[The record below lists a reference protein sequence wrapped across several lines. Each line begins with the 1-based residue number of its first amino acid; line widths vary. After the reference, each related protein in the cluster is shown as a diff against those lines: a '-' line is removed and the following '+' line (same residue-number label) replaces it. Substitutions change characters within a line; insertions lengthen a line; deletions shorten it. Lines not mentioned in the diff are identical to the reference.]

1 MSEAT
6 ATDGPM
12 KEELLFATRRE
23 FREWLTSNGSG
34 DGVWLL
40 FVKDGS
46 SPAITPS
53 EALEEA
59 LCFGWIDG
67 LIGRI
72 DASRYRKYFSPR
84 RKGSRWSARNRE
96 LAERLIREGLMT
108 AGGFEAIERARRDG
122 AWDAVQD
129 GTIPEERFDE
139 FEVLIGRSA
148 EALANFRAMPRST
161 RRRFVGLYLE
171 AKMEETRARRLAS
184 LIDLLERN
192 RKPM

>member
-1 MSEAT
+1 
-6 ATDGPM
+6 M
-12 KEELLFATRRE
+12 KEELQFASRQE
-23 FREWLTSNGSG
+23 FREWLSSNDSG

-46 SPAITPS
+46 SPAITPA

-67 LIGRI
+67 QIRRI
-72 DASRYRKYFSPR
+72 DGSRYGKYFSPR
-84 RKGSRWSARNRE
+84 RKGSRWSDRNRK

-108 AGGFEAIERARRDG
+108 ARGFEAIERARRDG

-129 GTIPEERFDE
+129 RTVPEERFDE

-148 EALANFRAMPRST
+148 DALANFRAMPRST
-161 RRRFVGLYLE
+161 RRQFVGLYLE
-171 AKMEETRARRLAS
+171 AKKEETRARRLVS